1 MSNSTPATGN
11 EKKKSKGKRSPCSPS
26 RVLHIRQIPN
36 GVTGAEVVSLGL
48 PFGKVTNLLML
59 RRKGQ
64 AFLEMASVDAA
75 VSMVNYYTPAT
86 PHLHNQP
93 VYIQYSHYKELRTD
107 NQHNQARP
115 HHALQC
121 ANAVQ
126 HGNLGITSALA
137 AEGGVLP
144 SNGCV
149 LRIVVENVF
158 CPVTL
163 DILYQIFS
171 KFGFVLKIVMFH
183 KNNQFQALLQYADAM
198 HAYYAKMSL
207 DGHCI
212 YAGCCTLRID
222 FSKLTDLT
230 VKYNNDRSRDFT
242 RIDLPFGDG
251 QRTMEASLSTPF
263 ATQNTI
269 FPSYTGPPGFAP
281 ALGFPQGAGPSVL
294 PVPGALGPF
303 TVTTSAAPGH
313 MTIPGIP
320 GNSVL
325 LVSNLNPEAITPYG
339 LFILFGVYGD
349 VHRVK
354 IMFKKRG
361 IALVQMADAT
371 QAQLAINYLNG
382 QRLYGRV
389 MHATFSKYQTIQ
401 LPRKGQEDKG
411 LTKDY
416 SNSPLHRFKNPCSKN
431 FQNIFPPSATLHL
444 SNIPPS
450 VTVDDLKNLF
460 TSKGSTVKGF
470 KFFQAHLG
478 LQSRIAQCLETFFKG
493 EWTEGY
499 CIMLQACRSV
509 VGYWFNFN
517 TAMVLPSAYLEN
529 IFIIVNR
536 SIPDVCATCHIHATC
551 QQSGG
556 KSICICNYGFVGNGR
571 THCQDKDECQIGAS
585 KICGNHTL
593 CHNTHGSF
601 YCVCLD
607 GYRASN
613 NNKTFIPNDGTNCTD
628 IDECEESGLCGH
640 NARCV
645 NTEGSYMCYC
655 NDGYKLE
662 TGERSFRQDGDIVS
676 CKGVDCGAPPYVSNA
691 RPTSVNATTYRSEVT
706 YDCDHGYLMAGGSGT
721 AVCNARGQWD
731 GPDLVC
737 KEVDCGKPLLI
748 PHTTMTW
755 DNSTTLRSRVYYH
768 CKEGY
773 YFNGDRNFSECT
785 IDQSWENITY
795 VCQEE
800 ELFSNLS
807 IFNETCVRW
816 QRKNGRMGVQETY
829 TFHILGQR
837 LDEKIF
843 SEDVIFN
850 ISTSEDNPKVCLDL
864 DSGSNYVVNITTI
877 SSANITVSV
886 TVAIQT
892 KVKEAFNNVL
902 IFNDTCLKWRRNV
915 RGTDV
920 EDKYSFHV
928 QGQRWYQKN
937 FFHEM
942 TFELS
947 THKQAP
953 EVCLDLQPGTNYSI
967 NISMVALNF
976 SLLVS
981 MTTQITDPPFP
992 EVEFVAVKGSAPL
1005 LRLRKA
1011 EDQNGPISLYQV
1023 IVLPLDLQS
1032 TFICD
1037 SFAAASF
1044 FSNTTD
1050 IKGYVAAEFRAKDV
1064 ADNMS
1069 IALGDRHYYGK
1080 FYNAPLKLGE
1090 EYCVFL
1096 KIISEWN
1103 KVRTQSCAVWA
1114 QIKNLSPTLQYMTAV
1129 GLGSVAA
1136 VCLIL
1141 FLSFSVS
1148 RSCLRSS
1155 VHPPAAAVACEAVR
1169 LSTTVDVAQA
1179 GIASSFPETE
1189 SVSLL

>member
-1 MSNSTPATGN
+1 MS
-11 EKKKSKGKRSPCSPS
+11 
-26 RVLHIRQIPN
+26 
-36 GVTGAEVVSLGL
+36 
-48 PFGKVTNLLML
+48 
-59 RRKGQ
+59 
-64 AFLEMASVDAA
+64 
-75 VSMVNYYTPAT
+75 
-86 PHLHNQP
+86 
-93 VYIQYSHYKELRTD
+93 
-107 NQHNQARP
+107 
-115 HHALQC
+115 
-121 ANAVQ
+121 
-126 HGNLGITSALA
+126 SA
-137 AEGGVLP
+137 GG
-144 SNGCV
+144 
-149 LRIVVENVF
+149 R
-158 CPVTL
+158 
-163 DILYQIFS
+163 
-171 KFGFVLKIVMFH
+171 
-183 KNNQFQALLQYADAM
+183 
-198 HAYYAKMSL
+198 
-207 DGHCI
+207 
-212 YAGCCTLRID
+212 
-222 FSKLTDLT
+222 
-230 VKYNNDRSRDFT
+230 
-242 RIDLPFGDG
+242 
-251 QRTMEASLSTPF
+251 
-263 ATQNTI
+263 
-269 FPSYTGPPGFAP
+269 
-281 ALGFPQGAGPSVL
+281 
-294 PVPGALGPF
+294 
-303 TVTTSAAPGH
+303 APG
-313 MTIPGIP
+313 P
-320 GNSVL
+320 L
-325 LVSNLNPEAITPYG
+325 LL
-339 LFILFGVYGD
+339 LL
-349 VHRVK
+349 
-354 IMFKKRG
+354 
-361 IALVQMADAT
+361 LLLL
-371 QAQLAINYLNG
+371 LA
-382 QRLYGRV
+382 
-389 MHATFSKYQTIQ
+389 
-401 LPRKGQEDKG
+401 LPRCAG
-411 LTKDY
+411 
-416 SNSPLHRFKNPCSKN
+416 RR
-431 FQNIFPPSATLHL
+431 AT
-444 SNIPPS
+444 
-450 VTVDDLKNLF
+450 
-460 TSKGSTVKGF
+460 
-470 KFFQAHLG
+470 
-478 LQSRIAQCLETFFKG
+478 
-493 EWTEGY
+493 
-499 CIMLQACRSV
+499 
-509 VGYWFNFN
+509 
-517 TAMVLPSAYLEN
+517 
-529 IFIIVNR
+529 VNR
-536 SIPDVCATCHIHATC
+536 SVPDVCATCHIHATC

-556 KSICICNYGFVGNGR
+556 KSVCICNYGFVGNGR

-662 TGERSFRQDGDIVS
+662 NGERSFHQDGNMVSCKEIGCGSPPEMKHGYIVGNYSLLPGSAVHYECQEGFYSNEGKFSYCTANETWEPATLS
-676 CKGVDCGAPPYVSNA
+676 CKGVDCGVPPSVLNA
-691 RPTSVNATTYRSEVT
+691 HPTSVSGTTYRSEVT
-706 YDCDHGYLMAGGSGT
+706 YDCVHGYLMAGGSRT
-721 AVCNARGQWD
+721 AVCNAKGQWD

-737 KEVDCGKPLLI
+737 KEIDCGKPLLI

-755 DNSTTLRSRVYYH
+755 DNSTTLRSRVYYQ
-768 CKEGY
+768 CQEGY

-795 VCQEE
+795 VCKEE
-800 ELFSNLS
+800 ELFSNFS

-816 QRKNGRMGVQETY
+816 QRKTGRLGMQETY

-837 LDEKIF
+837 VDEKVF

-850 ISTSEDNPKVCLDL
+850 ISTSEDNPEVCLDL
-864 DSGSNYVVNITTI
+864 NSGSNYVVNITTI
-877 SSANITVSV
+877 SSTNITVSV
-886 TVAIQT
+886 TAAIQT
-892 KVKEAFNNVL
+892 KVKEAFNNVFL
-902 IFNDTCLKWRRNV
+902 FNDTCLKWRRNV
-915 RGTDV
+915 RGTDM
-920 EDKYSFHV
+920 EDRYSFHV

-947 THKQAP
+947 THKEAP

-1037 SFAAASF
+1037 SFAATTF

-1096 KIISEWN
+1096 RIISEWN

-1114 QIKNLSPTLQYMTAV
+1114 QVKNLSPTLQYMTAV

-1141 FLSFSVS
+1141 FLSFSMA
-1148 RSCLRSS
+1148 RSYLHST
-1155 VHPPAAAVACEAVR
+1155 VHPPPAAVACEAVH

-1179 GIASSFPETE
+1179 GIASSFLETE
-1189 SVSLL
+1189 TVSLL

>member
-1 MSNSTPATGN
+1 
-11 EKKKSKGKRSPCSPS
+11 
-26 RVLHIRQIPN
+26 
-36 GVTGAEVVSLGL
+36 
-48 PFGKVTNLLML
+48 
-59 RRKGQ
+59 
-64 AFLEMASVDAA
+64 
-75 VSMVNYYTPAT
+75 
-86 PHLHNQP
+86 
-93 VYIQYSHYKELRTD
+93 
-107 NQHNQARP
+107 
-115 HHALQC
+115 
-121 ANAVQ
+121 
-126 HGNLGITSALA
+126 
-137 AEGGVLP
+137 
-144 SNGCV
+144 
-149 LRIVVENVF
+149 
-158 CPVTL
+158 
-163 DILYQIFS
+163 
-171 KFGFVLKIVMFH
+171 
-183 KNNQFQALLQYADAM
+183 
-198 HAYYAKMSL
+198 
-207 DGHCI
+207 
-212 YAGCCTLRID
+212 
-222 FSKLTDLT
+222 
-230 VKYNNDRSRDFT
+230 
-242 RIDLPFGDG
+242 
-251 QRTMEASLSTPF
+251 
-263 ATQNTI
+263 
-269 FPSYTGPPGFAP
+269 
-281 ALGFPQGAGPSVL
+281 
-294 PVPGALGPF
+294 
-303 TVTTSAAPGH
+303 
-313 MTIPGIP
+313 
-320 GNSVL
+320 
-325 LVSNLNPEAITPYG
+325 
-339 LFILFGVYGD
+339 
-349 VHRVK
+349 
-354 IMFKKRG
+354 
-361 IALVQMADAT
+361 
-371 QAQLAINYLNG
+371 
-382 QRLYGRV
+382 
-389 MHATFSKYQTIQ
+389 
-401 LPRKGQEDKG
+401 
-411 LTKDY
+411 
-416 SNSPLHRFKNPCSKN
+416 
-431 FQNIFPPSATLHL
+431 
-444 SNIPPS
+444 
-450 VTVDDLKNLF
+450 
-460 TSKGSTVKGF
+460 
-470 KFFQAHLG
+470 
-478 LQSRIAQCLETFFKG
+478 
-493 EWTEGY
+493 
-499 CIMLQACRSV
+499 
-509 VGYWFNFN
+509 
-517 TAMVLPSAYLEN
+517 
-529 IFIIVNR
+529 
-536 SIPDVCATCHIHATC
+536 DVCATCHIHATC

-556 KSICICNYGFVGNGR
+556 KSVCICNYGFVGNGR

-628 IDECEESGLCGH
+628 IDECEEAGLCGH

-662 TGERSFRQDGDIVS
+662 TGERSFRQDGNIVSCKEIGCGSPPEMKHGYIVGNYSLLPGSAVHYECQEGFYSNEGKFSYCTANETWEPATLS
-676 CKGVDCGAPPYVSNA
+676 CKGVDCGAPPFVLNA
-691 RPTSVNATTYRSEVT
+691 RPTSVSGTTYRSEVT
-706 YDCDHGYLMAGGSGT
+706 YYCDHGYLMAGGSGT
-721 AVCNARGQWD
+721 AVCNAKGQWD

-737 KEVDCGKPLLI
+737 K
-748 PHTTMTW
+748 
-755 DNSTTLRSRVYYH
+755 
-768 CKEGY
+768 
-773 YFNGDRNFSECT
+773 
-785 IDQSWENITY
+785 
-795 VCQEE
+795 EE

-816 QRKNGRMGVQETY
+816 QRKSGRLGVQETY

-877 SSANITVSV
+877 SSTNITVSF

-892 KVKEAFNNVL
+892 KGRLCFVFYVLLKELTLPTSLSQKRMKFQTFKKIFLLSCSYSIKLKEVEFSKLISFLIVSTVKEAFNNVL

-942 TFELS
+942 TFEFS

-1011 EDQNGPISLYQV
+1011 EDENGPISLYQV

-1037 SFAAASF
+1037 SFAATSF
-1044 FSNTTD
+1044 FNNTAD
-1050 IKGYVAAEFRAKDV
+1050 INGYVAAEFQAKDV

-1148 RSCLRSS
+1148 
-1155 VHPPAAAVACEAVR
+1155 
-1169 LSTTVDVAQA
+1169 
-1179 GIASSFPETE
+1179 
-1189 SVSLL
+1189 